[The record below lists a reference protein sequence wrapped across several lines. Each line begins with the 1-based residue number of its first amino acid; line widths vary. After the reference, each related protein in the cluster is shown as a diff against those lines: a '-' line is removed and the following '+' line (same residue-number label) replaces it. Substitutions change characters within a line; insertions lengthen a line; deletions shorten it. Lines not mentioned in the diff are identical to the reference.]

1 MFFNLLSMKYQIF
14 LEDRTKGRQILNE
27 SPANMPLEELSVKI
41 KVELSLPLCDNGWHR
56 FLYRGKVYVPD
67 EHVSAEPEI
76 VWECT
81 GKYHHCF
88 RSSERVRLKHL
99 YTVLGSAIVYKQDD
113 KVFHNE
119 HIVRCTLVGR
129 I

>member
-1 MFFNLLSMKYQIF
+1 MKYQIL
-14 LEDRTKGRQILNE
+14 LEDRTNGRQALVE
-27 SPANMPLEELSVKI
+27 CPANMPLEELSVKI
-41 KVELSLPLCDNGWHR
+41 KVELNLPLCDHDWHR

-67 EHVSAEPEI
+67 EHVIVEPEI
-76 VWECT
+76 IWEST
-81 GKYHHCF
+81 GKYCYCF

>member
-1 MFFNLLSMKYQIF
+1 MKYQIL
-14 LEDRTKGRQILNE
+14 LEDRTNGRQALIE
-27 SPANMPLEELSVKI
+27 CPANVPLEELSVKI
-41 KVELSLPLCDNGWHR
+41 KVELNLPLCDNDWHR

-67 EHVSAEPEI
+67 EHVIVEPEI
-76 VWECT
+76 IWEST
-81 GKYHHCF
+81 GKYCYCF

>member
-1 MFFNLLSMKYQIF
+1 MKYQIL
-14 LEDRTKGRQILNE
+14 LEDRTNGRQALIE
-27 SPANMPLEELSVKI
+27 CPANIPLEELSVKI
-41 KVELSLPLCDNGWHR
+41 KVELNLPLCDNGWHR

-67 EHVSAEPEI
+67 EHVIAEPEI
-76 VWECT
+76 IWECT
-81 GKYHHCF
+81 GKYYHCF

-99 YTVLGSAIVYKQDD
+99 YTVLGSAIVYRQDD

-119 HIVRCTLVGR
+119 HKVRCTLVGR